1 MHDPRRCLREHVRD
15 LLRVSTDA
23 TAHLDHLDLAMPN
36 GFTHSVELD
45 VHMPSPAARLVVAVV
60 DCAFVVHMDRRRL
73 ADVDA
78 ELIQE
83 RTHVSD
89 FCHALCQS
97 EALGFT
103 SRLSHRALQP

>member
-60 DCAFVVHMDRRRL
+60 DRAFVVHMDRRRL

-78 ELIQE
+78 DGFQA
-83 RTHVSD
+83 
-89 FCHALCQS
+89 ALRLLS
-97 EALGFT
+97 EDLPEEVLMM
-103 SRLSHRALQP
+103 SCNR